1 MPADSPELK
10 LARLLAKPFVQRS
23 TDDRPLSF
31 RCLPEGGMV
40 VISADGRKLWF
51 TLDEVNQA
59 RTELGMKPI
68 AATVKPPAPP
78 EKREIPRVS
87 SAPPGGSRDGQSEM
101 IVLPPDLKHLEELIH
116 DKHRH
121 H

>member
-78 EKREIPRVS
+78 EKEALSALHCLHFRLQQTQALQRELKK
-87 SAPPGGSRDGQSEM
+87 AK
-101 IVLPPDLKHLEELIH
+101 IVFSFFN
-116 DKHRH
+116 
-121 H
+121 